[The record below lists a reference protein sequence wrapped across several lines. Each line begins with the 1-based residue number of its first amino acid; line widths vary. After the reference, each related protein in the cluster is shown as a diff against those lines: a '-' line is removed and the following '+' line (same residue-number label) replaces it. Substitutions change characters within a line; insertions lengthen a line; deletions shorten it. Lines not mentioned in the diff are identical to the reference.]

1 MATPDMFIVTD
12 HAVKRFKQRIG
23 LTYSAETI
31 IKCLASE
38 SKIPKKTICRRI
50 TQKCPKTRKKILDG
64 TWIYYMSPVTINDT
78 YPLFV
83 CKTVGISK
91 YVIITVLSYK
101 THEIREKEAK
111 IKAEKKAKEKIQ
123 GPTQFK
129 EKCIK
134 DSMFKRGET
143 TRLHTMSLVN
153 ELTTL
158 IEDLKDLT
166 TRIPSEIKFKI
177 WALGLETLVKKF
189 SDITREKTNLETRK
203 MPYWYEIAEYILEH
217 KEYGKQWAL
226 EEQQKRIKE
235 KERKRGLITTYKQLT
250 LPFE

>member
-1 MATPDMFIVTD
+1 MLTPDMFTVTD
-12 HAVKRFKQRIG
+12 HAIKRFKQRIG
-23 LTYSAETI
+23 LTYSVETI

-38 SKIPKKTICRRI
+38 SKIPKKAICRRI
-50 TQKCPKTRKKILDG
+50 TQKCPKTRKIIIDG
-64 TWIYYMSPVTINDT
+64 TWIYYMSPVTINDI

-83 CKTVGISK
+83 CKTIGISK
-91 YVIITVLSYK
+91 YVVVTVLSYR
-101 THEIREKEAK
+101 THEIREKEAR

-134 DSMFKRGET
+134 DSMFKRQET
-143 TRLHTMSLVN
+143 ARLHTMSLVN
-153 ELTTL
+153 EITTL
-158 IEDLKDLT
+158 IDDLKDLT

-177 WALGLETLVKKF
+177 WALGLETLAKKF
-189 SDITREKTNLETRK
+189 SEITNEKIKLEPRK
-203 MPYWYEIAEYILEH
+203 MPYWYEIAEFILEH
-217 KEYGKQWAL
+217 KEYGKQWAF

-235 KERKRGLITTYKQLT
+235 KEQKRKLITTYKQLT